1 MQGQKVEFTIEDKK
15 ILKDKE
21 LDKVTGG
28 TKEYFT
34 LMKCSSCGYE
44 GYHLGDVR
52 GWKFV
57 CPSCYQK
64 TFEGISGKYKDFE
77 KTT

>member
-1 MQGQKVEFTIEDKK
+1 MENKK

-44 GYHLGDVR
+44 EYYPGDFR
-52 GWKFV
+52 GQKFA
-57 CPSCYQK
+57 CPSCYHQK
-64 TFEGISGKYKDFE
+64 TFEGISGEYKWFE
-77 KTT
+77 NIT